1 MSPSLIW
8 ILPAVS
14 PIPQYSLPPMKLR
27 YVHFLS
33 SFLLASLF
41 SINVWIFLSLHN
53 VIYSIDTSLGSLM
66 CQNLRAEVRHAPCSQ
81 SDSGVFFLHEGL
93 HPDKIGHLYKAGR
106 ARKDR
111 GGHICGC
118 FLD

>member
-8 ILPAVS
+8 TLPAFL
-14 PIPQYSLPPMKLR
+14 PIPQYSLAPMKLR

-53 VIYSIDTSLGSLM
+53 VIYSIDIALGSLM
-66 CQNLRAEVRHAPCSQ
+66 CQNLRTEVRYAPCSQ
-81 SDSGVFFLHEGL
+81 SDSCVFFLHGGL
-93 HPDKIGHLYKAGR
+93 HPDKTGHLYKAGR
-106 ARKDR
+106 TRKDR
-111 GGHICGC
+111 GEHFCGC
-118 FLD
+118 FLN